1 MPDTPAIDPQSIAKT
16 HDAIFETWFP
26 LNELPIDAS
35 VKPQIAAIAAEVSTG
50 MYKAFSGSGLM
61 PILTG
66 MTYPSLLPFYSC
78 LAQSSN
84 AAVQAFIATAGG
96 YGELPAGYREPL
108 FSFFFEGS
116 CGRES
121 VMFAM
126 ILREAY
132 LSGIWDLP
140 LAVPLTEIQAPPVF
154 MQNADIYSK
163 INAPDLP
170 PSRLYFD
177 KQSNS
182 IRHKDG
188 PIDCLVIGSGPGG
201 ATVAHQL
208 WEAGKRVVLIEK
220 GPWVVWGSMD
230 KIGRAHV

>member
-1 MPDTPAIDPQSIAKT
+1 L
-16 HDAIFETWFP
+16 ETWFP
-26 LNELPIDAS
+26 LDKLPIDLSA
-35 VKPQIAAIAAEVSTG
+35 KPQILAIAATVSAG
-50 MYKAFSGSGLM
+50 MYKAFSGSALM

-66 MTYPSLLPFYSC
+66 LTYPSLLPFYSC
-78 LAQSSN
+78 LVESSN
-84 AAVQAFIATAGG
+84 PAVQALVATAGG
-96 YGELPAGYREPL
+96 YGELMAGYREPL

-116 CGRES
+116 CGTES

-140 LAVPLTEIQAPPVF
+140 LAVLLTEIQAPPVF

-163 INAPDLP
+163 IHGPDLL
-170 PSRLYFD
+170 PSRLYYD
-177 KQSNS
+177 RQSNS
-182 IRHKDG
+182 IQHKDG
-188 PIDCLVIGSGPGG
+188 PLDCLVIGSGPGG

-220 GPWVVWGSMD
+220 VRGWFGVRW
-230 KIGRAHV
+230 IRAAIRR